1 MKRCLSTGNLSTS
14 DPFVVVSNSKKA
26 KKNQRQKNQKG
37 QISATQPL
45 TSADVECTPMSPALM
60 DIVIDSVVKPS
71 SQLSLSTDNCCQC
84 DKLKLEMS
92 SMMSN
97 ITKLSHKVEFLLSF
111 LGLDNDPSDL
121 AQVQPGLGDHS
132 SSTSN
137 AAVPNSSQSSN
148 VNYANAVRTKPTQ
161 LSSQMRQAVMSAV
174 YVDLHSKSARA
185 NNIVVSGVPKSDGT
199 NDKDI
204 IVELI
209 GSEFNLQPII
219 KQCRRLGKEVTNKT
233 QNLLVTLG
241 SEDHVKTILSEA
253 KQLRKSHNNFVQ
265 ANVYINADL
274 TKAEASVAY
283 DERCRRR
290 TVREGRSDQQRNSD
304 GVINTQHRS
313 QLKATVPAFLP
324 RTGSSTS
331 ARFQQQPS
339 TSAMNLRLEPKQKLP
354 DNPKAMVLPVST
366 DATDAGVTTIPD
378 IGAPSSMSGASA
390 SLQH

>member
-45 TSADVECTPMSPALM
+45 TSADVECTPMSPAQM
-60 DIVIDSVVKPS
+60 DIVIDSVIKPS

-84 DKLKLEMS
+84 EKLKFEMS

-137 AAVPNSSQSSN
+137 SAVPNASQSSN

-174 YVDLHSKSARA
+174 
-185 NNIVVSGVPKSDGT
+185 
-199 NDKDI
+199 
-204 IVELI
+204 
-209 GSEFNLQPII
+209 
-219 KQCRRLGKEVTNKT
+219 
-233 QNLLVTLG
+233 
-241 SEDHVKTILSEA
+241 
-253 KQLRKSHNNFVQ
+253 
-265 ANVYINADL
+265 
-274 TKAEASVAY
+274 
-283 DERCRRR
+283 
-290 TVREGRSDQQRNSD
+290 
-304 GVINTQHRS
+304 
-313 QLKATVPAFLP
+313 
-324 RTGSSTS
+324 
-331 ARFQQQPS
+331 
-339 TSAMNLRLEPKQKLP
+339 
-354 DNPKAMVLPVST
+354 
-366 DATDAGVTTIPD
+366 
-378 IGAPSSMSGASA
+378 
-390 SLQH
+390 